1 VAPNTEDLGL
11 DQIGVTLDKGF
22 VKVDGAMRTNVPG
35 VYAIGDVNGPPLLAH
50 VASMEGIVCVER
62 IAGHEEAR
70 VDYDNFPSCTYC
82 QPQIGSTGMTEEQV
96 KAKGI
101 DYKVGKF
108 PFTALGKAKAVGET
122 EGLVK
127 LIFGKKYG
135 EILGAHI
142 IGSEATE
149 QIAEICVARG
159 AEATQMELHRTIH
172 AHPTFSEA
180 VMEAA
185 AAADGE
191 AIHI

>member
-1 VAPNTEDLGL
+1 MRPIPTMGRLLIAAGAVAAITAALPARAETALVE
-11 DQIGVTLDKGF
+11 GF
-22 VKVDGAMRTNVPG
+22 RSAQFD
-35 VYAIGDVNGPPLLAH
+35 
-50 VASMEGIVCVER
+50 
-62 IAGHEEAR
+62 
-70 VDYDNFPSCTYC
+70 
-82 QPQIGSTGMTEEQV
+82 MTEEQV

-127 LIFGKKYG
+127 LIFDKKYG
-135 EILGAHI
+135 EILGGHI
-142 IGSEATE
+142 IGPEATE
-149 QIAEICVARG
+149 QIAEIVVARG
-159 AEATQMELHRTIH
+159 AEATQTELHRTIH